1 MLIQKAVILHKIYS
15 LPSQTQ
21 CLNNPATRMGRV
33 ACFVGSITI
42 GAARQLPTKY
52 KLGVASSDE

>member
-1 MLIQKAVILHKIYS
+1 MLIQKAVVLHKII

-52 KLGVASSDE
+52 KMGVASSDE